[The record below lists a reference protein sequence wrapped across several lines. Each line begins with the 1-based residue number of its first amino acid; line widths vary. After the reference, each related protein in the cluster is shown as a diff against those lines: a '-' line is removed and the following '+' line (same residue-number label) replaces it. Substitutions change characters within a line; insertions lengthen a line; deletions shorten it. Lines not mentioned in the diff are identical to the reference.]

1 MYVIRRA
8 YNNISIYYILL
19 YNKIM
24 VLRNYFKKSLI
35 LFFIFYMGCG
45 SGVSGSDK
53 HNHCNIPLFNKNIC
67 RDAPVAPVA
76 CNNIIAY
83 NRRPV
88 HYVASHRVTKHYRN
102 PYAVVATDVLRKY
115 FYIVNVVVI
124 YIILYSL

>member
-1 MYVIRRA
+1 
-8 YNNISIYYILL
+8 
-19 YNKIM
+19 M

-35 LFFIFYMGCG
+35 LFFIFYMGCV
-45 SGVSGSDK
+45 SGSGSDK
-53 HNHCNIPLFNKNIC
+53 HNHSNIPLFNKNIC
-67 RDAPVAPVA
+67 KGAAA
-76 CNNIIAY
+76 ATNNIIAY

-88 HYVASHRVTKHYRN
+88 HYVASHRVAKHYRN